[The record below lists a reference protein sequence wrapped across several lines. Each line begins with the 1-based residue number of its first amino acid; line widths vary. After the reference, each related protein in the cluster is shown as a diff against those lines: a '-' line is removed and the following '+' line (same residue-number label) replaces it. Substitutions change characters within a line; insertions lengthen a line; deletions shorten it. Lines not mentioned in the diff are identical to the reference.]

1 MRALITGVGGF
12 VGRHLLASLRE
23 AGDDVCGIGRAA
35 DCANLPATLNLYTAD
50 LLDRAAMEAALRDA
64 RPEAVYHLAAQS
76 SAGESLTD
84 PWATLSNNLHAQLTL
99 FEALLAAGQRPR
111 VLVVGSSDEYGN

>member
-35 DCANLPATLNLYTAD
+35 DCANLPADLRVYPAD
-50 LLDRAAMEAALRDA
+50 LLDRPAVEAAGRDA
-64 RPEAVYHLAAQS
+64 RFVIPSFAKQLAEIE
-76 SAGESLTD
+76 AGE
-84 PWATLSNNLHAQLTL
+84 
-99 FEALLAAGQRPR
+99 RPPILR
-111 VLVVGSSDEYGN
+111 VGNLVVWRDFTAPRDMVRAHRR